1 MNREQLQQAYNHHDV
16 MWKMY
21 GEQADWNAMQ
31 QIKSLLTIEA
41 PEKNLGQEQHNSK
54 SADKPHHLKGRPS
67 PLKGRKLSEE
77 HLAKLRKPKT
87 EAQKAALRVPKKN
100 TLKMGK
106 YVRTAEIRQA
116 ASAAAKGRSKS
127 EETKQR
133 MSKARR
139 GAKNHNYCEYIF
151 AAAHPV
157 HGMFHGERAQL
168 HKMHPNLPMHELRKL
183 ALGDYRSYKGW
194 VLLQPAIVK
203 RQPQH
208 R

>member
-41 PEKNLGQEQHNSK
+41 PEKNLGQEQHNPK
-54 SADKPHHLKGRPS
+54 SDKPHHLKGRPS

>member
-1 MNREQLQQAYNHHDV
+1 MNREQLQQAYNHHDI

-41 PEKNLGQEQHNSK
+41 PEKNLGKEQHNPK
-54 SADKPHHLKGRPS
+54 SDKPHHLKGRPS

-168 HKMHPNLPMHELRKL
+168 HKMHPELPMHELRKL

-208 R
+208 AR

>member
-41 PEKNLGQEQHNSK
+41 PEKNLGQEQHNPK
-54 SADKPHHLKGRPS
+54 SDKPHHLKGRPS
-67 PLKGRKLSEE
+67 PLKGRKLSPE

-116 ASAAAKGRSKS
+116 ASAAAKGRAKT

-151 AAAHPV
+151 AAA
-157 HGMFHGERAQL
+157 
-168 HKMHPNLPMHELRKL
+168 
-183 ALGDYRSYKGW
+183 
-194 VLLQPAIVK
+194 QP
-203 RQPQH
+203 
-208 R
+208 

>member
-1 MNREQLQQAYNHHDV
+1 

-21 GEQADWNAMQ
+21 GEQADWNALQ
-31 QIKSLLTIEA
+31 QLKALLDTKA
-41 PEKNLGQEQHNSK
+41 PEKNLEQEQHLPK
-54 SADKPHHLKGRPS
+54 SDKPHHLKGRPS

-116 ASAAAKGRSKS
+116 ASTTAKGRPKTQ
-127 EETKQR
+127 ETKTK

-139 GAKNHNYCEYIF
+139 GAANPRYTEYTF

-157 HGMFHGERAQL
+157 HGMFHGERAKL
-168 HKMHPNLPMHELRKL
+168 HRMHPELPMHELRKL

-194 VLLQPAIVK
+194 VLLQPASIK
-203 RQPQH
+203 RKPAYS
-208 R
+208 